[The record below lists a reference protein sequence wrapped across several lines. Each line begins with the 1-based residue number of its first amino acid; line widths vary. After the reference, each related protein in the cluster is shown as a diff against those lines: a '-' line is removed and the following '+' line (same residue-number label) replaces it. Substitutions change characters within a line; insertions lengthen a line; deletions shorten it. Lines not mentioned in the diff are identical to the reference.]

1 MHDSRGSIRRAD
13 LQDVEVLVPLFDA
26 YRQFYGQ
33 ASNPELARE
42 FLTER
47 LRRGESTVFIAADNA
62 RAVGFVQLFPMFS
75 SVALARTYVLNDLF
89 VIPESRCSGVGRA
102 LVAAAIEF
110 SKNAGAVRVSL
121 STAVTNAPARALYEA
136 TGWVKQTEYDV
147 YVLKL

>member
-1 MHDSRGSIRRAD
+1 MNDSRGSVRRAA
-13 LQDVEVLVPLFDA
+13 LHDVEALVPLFDS

-42 FLTER
+42 FLTTR
-47 LRRGESTVFIAADNA
+47 LQRGESTLFIADDGA

-89 VIPESRCSGVGRA
+89 VVPESRRSGVGRA

-110 SKNAGAVRVSL
+110 CRNAGAVRVSL

-136 TGWVKQTEYDV
+136 TGWAKQTDYDV

>member
-1 MHDSRGSIRRAD
+1 VIRRAA
-13 LQDVEVLVPLFDA
+13 LEDVEVLAPLFDS

-33 ASNPELARE
+33 PSNPELARE
-42 FLTER
+42 FLTQR
-47 LRRGESTVFIAADNA
+47 LERGESTAFIADDSA

-102 LVAAAIEF
+102 LLAAATEF
-110 SKNAGAVRVSL
+110 CRNAGAVRVSL

-136 TGWVKQTEYDV
+136 TGWVKQTDYDV